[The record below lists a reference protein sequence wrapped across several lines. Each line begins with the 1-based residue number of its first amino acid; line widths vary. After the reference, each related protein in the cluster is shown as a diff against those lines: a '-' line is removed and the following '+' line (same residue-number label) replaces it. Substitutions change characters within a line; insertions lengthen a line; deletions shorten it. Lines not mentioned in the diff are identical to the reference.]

1 MAQLIS
7 SKGKDAMRKLL
18 TFLIALGAIVF
29 GVCSPAAAQYGG
41 CLGACGTVASALP
54 GPPTATFQSQ
64 VAGSN
69 SSSTVTAT
77 VATGSSFSTRIVV
90 AVIAG
95 FTNSVA
101 FTLTGAT
108 LDGNAALNFG
118 TVISGPGSGADA
130 GVWYA
135 VFADSA
141 GTTSSSLVA
150 TFNTSVSGN
159 FRVATYTMDSSQ
171 MAGTTPATFS
181 GSSATN
187 ATSISAN
194 LTIANNGSV
203 VIAQD
208 SSVNETKTYTGV
220 TMTSDS
226 SFNVTKLAH
235 ANSVSSGAP
244 TLTESWATGS
254 NNGVLGVLVFR

>member
-1 MAQLIS
+1 
-7 SKGKDAMRKLL
+7 MRKLL

-29 GVCSPAAAQYGG
+29 GVCSEV
-41 CLGACGTVASALP
+41 GACGTLALLGAGSTSCAIILP

-64 VAGSN
+64 IAGTISTN
-69 SSSTVTAT
+69 TVTGT
-77 VATGSSFSTRIVV
+77 VTTGSSFSTRIVV
-90 AVIAG
+90 VVLVG
-95 FTNSVA
+95 YTNGASN
-101 FTLTGAT
+101 TLTGAT
-108 LDGNAALNFG
+108 LDGNAALYFG

-141 GTTSSSLVA
+141 GTTSSSFAA
-150 TFNTSVSGN
+150 TFASSNSGN
-159 FRVATYTMDSSQ
+159 IRVATYTMDSSQ
-171 MAGTTPATFS
+171 MASTTPATFS

-194 LTIANNGSV
+194 LTIANSGSV

-235 ANSVSSGAP
+235 ANSVASGSP
-244 TLTESWATGS
+244 TLTESWATGG